1 MERTPAVLL
10 LSAYGAILMR
20 GAKNLKHALRFRDVA
35 HKSLTLLTTPTA
47 SAPLLL
53 AGSTRSILVSA
64 ILHAVHQAVDYQLSC
79 TRLYA
84 PPGWSAGALAMLL
97 LVALVRALAARL
109 QRRNSC
115 TRRRN
120 FRLIL
125 VNGNHQNYACRVE
138 LDDSLKTESARASQH
153 SSLVLPHMSRSCAI
167 AAAEDYCDSVLHKEG
182 KSLLVVNA
190 P

>member
-1 MERTPAVLL
+1 MERTLAVLL
-10 LSAYGAILMR
+10 LSAYGAILKR
-20 GAKNLKHALRFRDVA
+20 GATNLKHILHLHDIA
-35 HKSLTLLTTPTA
+35 HKYATRLTTPTA

-64 ILHAVHQAVDYQLSC
+64 SLHAAHQAIDYQLSRS
-79 TRLYA
+79 RLYA
-84 PPGWSAGALAMLL
+84 PPGWSAGALAMLF
-97 LVALVRALAARL
+97 LVALVRAIAARL
-109 QRRNSC
+109 QRRNGC

-120 FRLIL
+120 FRLLL
-125 VNGNHQNYACRVE
+125 VNGNRQNYACRVE
-138 LDDSLKTESARASQH
+138 LDDTFTTESARASQH

-167 AAAEDYCDSVLHKEG
+167 AAAEDYCDNVLHKEG